1 MRSLLRSLRNMPI
14 TFRLTLYFS
23 LTMAIVLYCVSGLLY
38 STMRSQLN
46 QKDEQE
52 LRSSMQFQQEMAVA
66 ISERQGT
73 EAQWQ
78 KELFEFVVQQER
90 LSLRIISPDGK
101 IYSQS
106 ANMRVP
112 QSDFSPPTQNFSYRS
127 WRYSDDEHR
136 EKYLITSTYFT
147 LKDHQQWLVQ
157 AALNVSKN
165 NEIIENY
172 YQMMQFIA
180 ALAIIIFSAFGFWL
194 ARRGLSPLRTIIADI
209 EKIHAEDLHTRIS
222 TQRWPTELN
231 ALAASFDRMMMRLE
245 ASFKQLNRFSSDI
258 AHELRAPI
266 NNLISAASVTQ
277 SKDRSSQ
284 EYQETL
290 AAIVEEG
297 ERLSRMISSMLFL
310 ARADNSREALSK
322 EWLSSQHEFEKLINF
337 YDILAEE
344 NNITLVSEGDIAVRG
359 DPLLLQRALSNLLSN
374 ALRHTG
380 ENGQITLSARD
391 DGNVTLLSIEDNGE
405 GISAEHLPLIFDRFY
420 RIDASRS
427 LTENT
432 GLGLAIVKTIA
443 ELHGGKI
450 LVESEPGKGS
460 RFTLVLPK

>member
-1 MRSLLRSLRNMPI
+1 MRSLLRPLRNMPI

-344 NNITLVSEGDIAVRG
+344 NNITLVSEGDIAVLG